1 MKVKASWVGIAAS
14 TAALMFAGQSSA
26 ADVEAGKL
34 AFAKSV
40 CKGCHAVDYEG
51 YGPAFQDIGQKYA
64 GVATAKEDLT
74 KKIIN
79 GTKGVWGDNA
89 MPPQKGAMS
98 DENISAI
105 VDFILSFK

>member
-1 MKVKASWVGIAAS
+1 MKASWVGIVAA
-14 TAALMFAGQSSA
+14 TAALMFAGHA
-26 ADVEAGKL
+26 NADVEAGKL

-51 YGPAFQDIGQKYA
+51 YGPAFQDVGRKYA
-64 GVATAKEDLT
+64 GVATAKADLT
-74 KKIIN
+74 KKIMD
-79 GTKGVWGDNA
+79 GTKGTWGDA
-89 MPPQKGAMS
+89 VMPPQKGALS

>member
-1 MKVKASWVGIAAS
+1 MKASWVGIVAT
-14 TAALMFAGQSSA
+14 TAALMLAGHASA

-34 AFAKSV
+34 AFGKSV

-51 YGPAFQDIGQKYA
+51 YGPSFQDIGRKYA
-64 GVATAKEDLT
+64 GVASAKADLT
-74 KKIIN
+74 KKITD
-79 GTKGVWGDNA
+79 GTKGTWGDA
-89 MPPQKGAMS
+89 VMPPQKGAVS